1 MKSRRID
8 PGCSKAMI
16 THGLG
21 KKEGEELVYMGK
33 IGTGWDRT
41 TSGKIRKALDTVVR
55 RRAKLTK

>member
-1 MKSRRID
+1 
-8 PGCSKAMI
+8 MI